1 MLCLEDAVDNV
12 ASNCGAGAEYGSI
25 AHLLAKFLAILFEF
39 AGLSRLQTGAGLA
52 DGHREISV
60 LCR

>member
-1 MLCLEDAVDNV
+1 MLCLEDAIDDV

-25 AHLLAKFLAILFEF
+25 AHLLAKFLAIFFEF
-39 AGLSRLQTGAGLA
+39 TGLSGLHAGAGLA
-52 DGHREISV
+52 DGHRKVSV